1 MNANQQSKVYNQQ
14 PQMPH
19 IALNAHLLFG
29 GASYRSAGIHQYIF
43 HTLKHLPIAAPGF
56 EFTVFT
62 NGQPEMARAKLL
74 SSRWPTHRPLAR
86 ILWEQFVQ
94 PFQLARLRPNLL
106 HSLAFASPLIT
117 AMPTVVT
124 MYDLSFRL
132 FPENFPAFQR
142 LYLSTLSSIS
152 CRRARRVIAIS
163 ESTKRDVVRWL
174 NVPAAQV
181 DVARP
186 GVEARFR
193 PRPRAEVE
201 AFRTRV
207 GLPERFILYLGTLEP
222 RKNLAT
228 LISAFA
234 KLQSLFPN
242 LYLVLAGA
250 QGWFYADLFQQVES
264 LGLRGRVHFP
274 GYVPAEELPLWYN
287 AGAVFAYPSSF
298 EGFGLP
304 VLEALACGR
313 PVVTSN
319 TSSLPEAAGEAALKV
334 PPQNVEALTAAL
346 RHALTAGEEWAV
358 RGPAHAAQFSWAAT
372 AQATVESY
380 RRALEAADR

>member
-1 MNANQQSKVYNQQ
+1 
-14 PQMPH
+14 MPH
-19 IALNAHLLFG
+19 LALNAHLLFG

-43 HTLKHLPIAAPGF
+43 NTLKHLPAAAPDF

-62 NGQPEMARAKLL
+62 NGQPEMARAKIL

-94 PFQLARLRPNLL
+94 PFHLMRLRPNLL
-106 HSLAFASPLIT
+106 HSLAFASPLMNAT
-117 AMPTVVT
+117 PTVVT
-124 MYDLSFRL
+124 VYDLSFRL

-142 LYLSTLSSIS
+142 LYLSTISTIS
-152 CRRARRVIAIS
+152 CRQARRVLAIS
-163 ESTKRDVVRWL
+163 ESTKRDAVRL
-174 NVPAAQV
+174 LGVEASRV

-186 GVEARFR
+186 GVDARFR
-193 PRPRAEVE
+193 PLPRTEVE
-201 AFRTRV
+201 AFRTQAN
-207 GLPERFILYLGTLEP
+207 LPEQFILYLGTLEP
-222 RKNLAT
+222 RKNLAA

-250 QGWFYADLFQQVES
+250 KGWFYADLFQQVES
-264 LGLRGRVHFP
+264 LGLRDRVHFP

-313 PVVTSN
+313 PVVTSE

-334 PPQNVEALTAAL
+334 PPQNVEGLTEALY
-346 RHALTAGEEWAV
+346 RALTAGEELAA
-358 RGPAHAAQFSWAAT
+358 RGPAHAAQFTWPAT

-380 RRALEAADR
+380 RRALETADR